1 LHYLVGATVIGG
13 GVDCQKKLPCACN
26 FPMPFLDLSFTIG
39 SSKEEEKRHACM
51 SNDDGPLVKI

>member
-1 LHYLVGATVIGG
+1 VVVWTA
-13 GVDCQKKLPCACN
+13 KKN
-26 FPMPFLDLSFTIG
+26 FPVRAISQCLSFTIG